1 MVYTEQQQYAKSYV
15 TFQRNPLPVFY
26 GDTTM
31 LLWFIFPTLQLLMKE
46 KNKSLTSVIIMTLSL
61 NEKSRMKKILY
72 FRRVNTHVLG
82 VLYSQ
87 DLFPEVL

>member
-31 LLWFIFPTLQLLMKE
+31 LLWFIFPTLQLLIKE
-46 KNKSLTSVIIMTLSL
+46 KNKSLTSLIITLSV
-61 NEKSRMKKILY
+61 NEKSHMNTIFH
-72 FRRVNTHVLG
+72 FRRVNTHVLC
-82 VLYSQ
+82 VLNSQ

>member
-31 LLWFIFPTLQLLMKE
+31 LLWFIFPTLQLLIKE
-46 KNKSLTSVIIMTLSL
+46 KNKSLTSLIITLSV
-61 NEKSRMKKILY
+61 NEKSHMNTIFY
-72 FRRVNTHVLG
+72 FRRVNTHVLC
-82 VLYSQ
+82 VLNSQ